1 MLKIGIIGTG
11 GIAGAH
17 IDGYRRFAQECEIVA
32 LCDSVPGKAA
42 EQRAGL
48 GVEGARAYE
57 SAEDMLAAEDLDLV
71 SVTTP
76 PSTHAE
82 LTIAALRAGV
92 DVLVE
97 KPMAPSLEECDAM
110 IAAAEENDRIL
121 SVVAQN
127 RFRDDMFT
135 LKEVLDSGLIGPVSH
150 AQVNSAWWRGTAYYD
165 LWWRGTWESE
175 GGGCTLNHA
184 IHHLDLTLWML
195 GTPKA
200 VTAVLTN
207 AQHENSEV
215 EDLSVAVLQYDRALA
230 EVTSSVVHHGEE
242 QAIVVHG
249 RHARVSQPW
258 KVVADTAEPNGFPAP
273 GGDPGRV
280 AKIEAIA
287 EAHRALEHE
296 GHPGQIGDMLG
307 AVRDRRRPVADG
319 TDGRR
324 AIELVTA
331 IYQAGIER
339 RTVDLPLSADDPYYR
354 AGTLVGRAPHFF
366 EKTAAV
372 ADLPGAIVVGSSAA
386 APVAD
391 GGSTADVAGRAE
403 EAS

>member
-11 GIAGAH
+11 GISRTH
-17 IDGYRRFAQECEIVA
+17 IDGYRRFGAECEIVA
-32 LCDSVPGKAA
+32 LCDIAPGKAA
-42 EQRAGL
+42 ALGAELGL
-48 GVEGARAYE
+48 DSARAYE
-57 SAEDMLAAEDLDLV
+57 RAEDLLAAEDLDLV
-71 SVTTP
+71 SIATP

-110 IAAAEENDRIL
+110 IAAAAENDRIL

-127 RFRDDMFT
+127 RFRDDMAT

-150 AQVNSAWWRGTAYYD
+150 AQVSSSWWRGTSYYD
-165 LWWRGTWESE
+165 LWWRGTWERE

-184 IHHLDLTLWML
+184 IHHLDLTSWML
-195 GTPKA
+195 GAPTA

-242 QAIVVHG
+242 QAIVVQG

-258 KVVADTAEPNGFPAP
+258 KVVADVAEPNGFPTP
-273 GGDPGRV
+273 GGNPALV
-280 AKIEAIA
+280 AKIEALA
-287 EAHRALEHE
+287 AARRPLEHE
-296 GHPGQIGDMLG
+296 GHPGQIGDVLG
-307 AVRDRRRPVADG
+307 AVRERRRPVVDG
-319 TDGRR
+319 ADGRR

-331 IYQAGIER
+331 IYEAGIER
-339 RTVDLPLSADDPYYR
+339 RTVDLPLSPDDPYYR
-354 AGTLVGRAPHFF
+354 AGTLVERAPHFF
-366 EKTAAV
+366 EKTTTV
-372 ADLPGAIVVGSSAA
+372 ADLPGDITVGSSAGSSAGSA
-386 APVAD
+386 ACD
-391 GGSTADVAGRAE
+391 G
-403 EAS
+403 

>member
-11 GIAGAH
+11 GIARAH
-17 IDGYRRFAQECEIVA
+17 IDGYLRFADECEVVA
-32 LCDSVPGKAA
+32 LCDVAPGKADA
-42 EQRAGL
+42 QRAEL
-48 GVEGARAYE
+48 DLTSARAYE
-57 SAEDMLAAEDLDLV
+57 RLEDMLAAENLDLV
-71 SVTTP
+71 SIATP
-76 PSTHAE
+76 PSTHAD

-92 DVLVE
+92 HVLVE

-110 IAAAEENDRIL
+110 IAAAAENDRIL

-127 RFRDDMFT
+127 RFRDDMAT
-135 LKEVLDSGLIGPVSH
+135 LKEVLDSGLIGPVAH
-150 AQVNSAWWRGTAYYD
+150 AQVSSAWWRGTAYYD

-195 GTPKA
+195 GAPRA

-207 AQHENSEV
+207 AAHENSEV

-242 QAIVVHG
+242 QAIVVQG

-258 KVVADTAEPNGFPAP
+258 RVVADAAEPNGFPVP

-280 AKIEAIA
+280 AKIEALA
-287 EAHRALEHE
+287 ASHRPLEHL
-296 GHPGQIGDMLG
+296 GHAGQIGDLLG
-307 AVRDRRRPVADG
+307 AVRERRRPAVDG
-319 TDGRR
+319 ADGRR

-331 IYQAGIER
+331 IYEAGIER
-339 RTVDLPLSADDPYYR
+339 RTVDLPLPADDPYYR
-354 AGTLVGRAPHFF
+354 AGTLIERAPHFF
-366 EKTAAV
+366 EKTTAV
-372 ADLPGAIVVGSSAA
+372 ADLPGAITVGSSSAI
-386 APVAD
+386 AD
-391 GGSTADVAGRAE
+391 
-403 EAS
+403 